1 MNYNKIEELYA
12 DFILEIIGPT
22 LETENERNINLSIV
36 KGIITKIFEEKLP
49 DYTTY
54 ILPYGSFPIKTYLKD
69 ADIDITIFF
78 ESKSEEKVLIDLPV
92 DLINKAII
100 IIKEEFERYNKESS
114 FELFSDLKIINAEI
128 RLLKCK
134 IGSISLDI
142 SINNFSGLYK
152 IILIDYIENQFKSQ
166 FNKNNLFSDSSYSD
180 NKINIFKR
188 TLLLVKGWC
197 FYEGNLMGSN
207 IGLMA
212 SYTLEILV
220 IYVFNMYYEYIYN
233 EFDGFEK
240 FFELMEKVDWEKN
253 IFSLFGIFSKVNFQK
268 KLSIFNTTILNN
280 KDNNK
285 ETNEP
290 FWYYKDKYNKTDKG
304 FNFLLNNENEIE
316 PLLKLN
322 ELKKMIY
329 PVNKIYGKLLL
340 KKEGKLINSANFD
353 KIINILDPIN
363 NYNNLGKSIN
373 YHSNSKMKKAIIYM
387 NEQLKNIHKIRKKGN
402 PFLYMNSL
410 FNLFKQTLSKNF
422 IELYINYINYPR
434 IIANSKLFHNNKKI
448 VDKKKIKID
457 KEDIQ
462 KFNDLFLKEKI
473 NLNINFCD
481 EEEYD
486 NYEEENEDGIGI
498 EDIEGKDLEEIYEE
512 DEYAEEEEEE
522 EERKSIKKKEINGYN
537 KNLEEKY
544 IKYKDEKIQLVP
556 LINNQVIKKIFEIYQ
571 NKQKIINNNNQLLK
585 VSMEYSKNLEK
596 LLKEHKLL

>member
-1 MNYNKIEELYA
+1 MNYNKIEELYV

-54 ILPYGSFPIKTYLKD
+54 LLPYGSFPIKTYLKN

-78 ESKSEEKVLIDLPV
+78 ESKSEKKVLLELPV
-92 DLINKAII
+92 DLINKSII
-100 IIKEEFERYNKESS
+100 IIKEEFERYNEESS

-152 IILIDYIENQFKSQ
+152 IILIDYIENQFKLQ
-166 FNKNNLFSDSSYSD
+166 FNKNNLFSDTSYSD
-180 NKINIFKR
+180 NKLNIFRR
-188 TLLLVKGWC
+188 TLLLIKGWC

-220 IYVFNMYYEYIYN
+220 IYVFNMHYEYIYN

-240 FFELMEKVDWEKN
+240 FFELMEKIDWENN
-253 IFSLFGIFSKVNFQK
+253 IFSLFGIFSKINFQK
-268 KLSIFNTTILNN
+268 KLLIFNTTIQNN

-304 FNFLLNNENEIE
+304 FNYILNNENEIE
-316 PLLKLN
+316 PLIKLN
-322 ELKKMIY
+322 ELKKLIN
-329 PVNKIYGKLLL
+329 PVNKIIGKFYL
-340 KKEGKLINSANFD
+340 KKEGKLINSGNFD

-410 FNLFKQTLSKNF
+410 FNLFKQTLSTNF

-434 IIANSKLFHNNKKI
+434 IIANSKLFQKSKRNTE
-448 VDKKKIKID
+448 KKKIKLD

-462 KFNDLFLKEKI
+462 KFNDLFIKEKI
-473 NLNINFCD
+473 NSNINFYD
-481 EEEYD
+481 DEEYD
-486 NYEEENEDGIGI
+486 NYEEENEDCIGKG
-498 EDIEGKDLEEIYEE
+498 DIEGKDLEENYEE

-522 EERKSIKKKEINGYN
+522 EEKKSLKKKEINGYTKNTEERNINN
-537 KNLEEKY
+537 KNEKL
-544 IKYKDEKIQLVP
+544 KFMP
-556 LINNQVIKKIFEIYQ
+556 LINNQVIKKLFEINE

-585 VSMEYSKNLEK
+585 ESIDYSNYLEK
-596 LLKEHKLL
+596 LLKEHQLL

>member
-1 MNYNKIEELYA
+1 MNYNKIEELYV

-54 ILPYGSFPIKTYLKD
+54 LLPYGSFPIKAYLNN

-78 ESKSEEKVLIDLPV
+78 ESKSEKKVLVELRD
-92 DLINKAII
+92 DLIKKSII

-114 FELFSDLKIINAEI
+114 FELFSDLKVIDAEI

-152 IILIDYIENQFKSQ
+152 IILINYIENQFKSQ
-166 FNKNNLFSDSSYSD
+166 FNKKNLFSDTSYSD
-180 NKINIFKR
+180 KKLNIFRR
-188 TLLLVKGWC
+188 TLLLVKGWF

-220 IYVFNMYYEYIYN
+220 IYVFNMHYEYIYN

-240 FFELMEKVDWEKN
+240 FFQIMEKIDWEKN
-253 IFSLFGIFSKVNFQK
+253 IISLFGIFSNINFQR
-268 KLSIFNTTILNN
+268 KLSIFNTTILNS
-280 KDNNK
+280 KDNK
-285 ETNEP
+285 EANEP
-290 FWYYKDKYNKTDKG
+290 FWYYKDKFNKTDKG
-304 FNFLLNNENEIE
+304 FNSFLDNENDLE

-322 ELKKMIY
+322 ELKKLIH
-329 PVNKIYGKLLL
+329 PVNKIIGNLYL

-373 YHSNSKMKKAIIYM
+373 YHSNSKMKKTIIYM
-387 NEQLKNIHKIRKKGN
+387 NEQLKYIHKIRKKGN
-402 PFLYMNSL
+402 PFLYINSL
-410 FNLFKQTLSKNF
+410 LNLFKITLSTTY
-422 IELYINYINYPR
+422 IELFVNYINCPR
-434 IIANSKLFHNNKKI
+434 IIANSKFLKDSKKANE
-448 VDKKKIKID
+448 KKNTKKLSKD
-457 KEDIQ
+457 EFY
-462 KFNDLFLKEKI
+462 KFNSLFINEKI
-473 NLNINFCD
+473 NPNLNYK
-481 EEEYD
+481 EEEDYD
-486 NYEEENEDGIGI
+486 KYVEESEKSSESEEEKKEKDI
-498 EDIEGKDLEEIYEE
+498 EDDYEQ

-522 EERKSIKKKEINGYN
+522 NYEYADEKKNIKSNDN
-537 KNLEEKY
+537 
-544 IKYKDEKIQLVP
+544 DEKINFVN
-556 LINNQVIKKIFEIYQ
+556 LINSKIIKKLMELNE
-571 NKQKIINNNNQLLK
+571 NKQKTINFNNDLLEQ
-585 VSMEYSKNLEK
+585 SLEYSYYLEK
-596 LLKEHKLL
+596 LLKENKLTL

>member
-1 MNYNKIEELYA
+1 MNYNKIEELYV

-54 ILPYGSFPIKTYLKD
+54 LLPYGSFPIKAYLNN

-78 ESKSEEKVLIDLPV
+78 ESKSEKKVLVELRD
-92 DLINKAII
+92 DLIKKSII

-114 FELFSDLKIINAEI
+114 FELFSDLKVIDAEI

-152 IILIDYIENQFKSQ
+152 IILINYIENQFKSQ
-166 FNKNNLFSDSSYSD
+166 FNKKNLFSDTSYSD
-180 NKINIFKR
+180 KKLNIFRR
-188 TLLLVKGWC
+188 TLLLVKGWF

-220 IYVFNMYYEYIYN
+220 IYVFNMHYEYIYN

-240 FFELMEKVDWEKN
+240 FFQIMEKIDWEKN
-253 IFSLFGIFSKVNFQK
+253 IISLFGIFSNINFQR
-268 KLSIFNTTILNN
+268 KLSIFNTTILNS
-280 KDNNK
+280 KDNK
-285 ETNEP
+285 EANEP
-290 FWYYKDKYNKTDKG
+290 FWYYNDKFNKTDKD
-304 FNFLLNNENEIE
+304 FNSFLDNENELE

-322 ELKKMIY
+322 ELKKLIH
-329 PVNKIYGKLLL
+329 PVNKIIGNLYL

-373 YHSNSKMKKAIIYM
+373 YHSNSKMKKTIIYM
-387 NEQLKNIHKIRKKGN
+387 NEQLKYIHKIRKKGN

-410 FNLFKQTLSKNF
+410 FNLFKQTLSINF
-422 IELYINYINYPR
+422 IELYINYINSPR
-434 IIANSKLFHNNKKI
+434 IIANSKLFQKCKKNT
-448 VDKKKIKID
+448 DKKRIKID
-457 KEDIQ
+457 KEDVQ
-462 KFNDLFLKEKI
+462 KFNDLFIKEKI
-473 NLNINFCD
+473 NSNINFCD
-481 EEEYD
+481 DEEYD

-498 EDIEGKDLEEIYEE
+498 GDIEGKDLEQNYEE

-522 EERKSIKKKEINGYN
+522 EEKKSIKKKEINGYK
-537 KNLEEKY
+537 KNMEEKY
-544 IKYKDEKIQLVP
+544 VNNNKDEKIKFIP
-556 LINNQVIKKIFEIYQ
+556 LINNQVIKKIFEINE
-571 NKQKIINNNNQLLK
+571 NKQKIINYNNQLLK
-585 VSMEYSKNLEK
+585 ESMEYSNNLEK
-596 LLKEHKLL
+596 LFKEHKLL